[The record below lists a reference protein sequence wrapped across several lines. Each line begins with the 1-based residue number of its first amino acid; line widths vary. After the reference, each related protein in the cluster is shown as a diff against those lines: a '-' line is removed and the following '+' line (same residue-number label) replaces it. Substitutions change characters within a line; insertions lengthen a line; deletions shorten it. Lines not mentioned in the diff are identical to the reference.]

1 MRKLILIAVLV
12 YISGCNDTPTQPSC
26 VDETGKTRRI
36 KYRIEDGWHIFRT
49 YGYQKDSSGCLHF
62 ITDSK
67 KNVIICGPYDIQTEY
82 E

>member
-1 MRKLILIAVLV
+1 MRLILCLMALCLV
-12 YISGCNDTPTQPSC
+12 SC
-26 VDETGKTRRI
+26 IDKTGKTTKTTRRT

-49 YGYQKDSSGCLHF
+49 YEYQKDSSGCLHF